1 MSRHAIEEV
10 EYMEDGVL
18 VKTVTDSK
26 TARAIGKY
34 KNIYQCVQSFTV
46 TKHQLTSQYADK
58 GFVREAILAQSRRLK
73 ILCIKDYV
81 PNVPEYII
89 DPQYQCG
96 ILNKKTNKVERVEGG
111 VELLYYKLFR
121 GHVK

>member
-1 MSRHAIEEV
+1 MSRQAIEEV

-34 KNIYQCVQSFTV
+34 KSIYHCVQSFTV
-46 TKHQLTSQYADK
+46 TKHQLPSQYADK

-96 ILNKKTNKVERVEGG
+96 ILNTKTKEFERVEGG